1 MTAYIHAL
9 YAVTIYPIGLFYM
22 NPIEPPCIENVHN
35 FVKSVTRWVPLAD
48 FALLFLPKHQSS
60 PPIA

>member
-22 NPIEPPCIENVHN
+22 NPIEPQCIENVHN
-35 FVKSVTRWVPLAD
+35 FVKSVT
-48 FALLFLPKHQSS
+48 LFLPKHQSS
-60 PPIA
+60 HPLPIV